1 METPL
6 LKPDYLFEVSW
17 EVCNKIGGIHTVLAT
32 KATSLQKQLTS
43 NYIVIGPD
51 VWRDEVDNPEFIE
64 DKMLLKSWHE
74 KSLEEGLR
82 IRVGR
87 WNIPGNPIAVI
98 VDFTTFIP
106 MKDEILK
113 TFWDEYQLDSIS
125 GQWDYVEPVLFG
137 YAVGRVI
144 ESFVKFNTSSRE
156 NVIAHF
162 HEWMTGSGILYLDKN
177 FPRVGT
183 IFTTH
188 ATVIG
193 RSISNNYQ
201 PLYRDFEKHNGDKK
215 AQELHVVSKHSLEK
229 LAAKH
234 SDCFTTVS
242 ELTSKE
248 CRQFLER
255 DPDVITPNGFESSMV
270 PPQQDLADIRKL
282 ARKKLLDVASALFQ
296 HKVDGNSLLIV
307 HSGRYEMK
315 NKGIDLFI
323 DSLAKLNASE
333 KFKKPVLAYIL
344 IPANHYGPRKE
355 LLQNLS
361 SPSNA
366 VEIENPFI
374 THNLHDFDYDAIIRK
389 IRETGFHN
397 SEEQNVKIVFVPCY
411 LNGKDGIFNMPYY
424 DLLAGMDLSI
434 FPSYYEPWGYT
445 PLESIAFYVPT
456 ITTNLTGFGLWVKNS
471 GSKKVRAVQVF
482 DRDEDN
488 YEQVRDAISNWIIE
502 YESKK
507 ATEKDE
513 IRNEACQ
520 VSRTAL
526 WSNLVE
532 NYLKAFDIAL
542 KKLAERFVPPAEP
555 EAPEQIPQIFK
566 VFESHEPKWNTVVV
580 QKNLPEKL
588 KPLEAISRN
597 LWWTWNHEAEDLF
610 SWVDTKVWEKV
621 HHNPVLLLEK
631 VKYNRFIE
639 LEKDK
644 AFLKKMKQ
652 VYDKFVAYV
661 KEPKVE
667 NPVIAYFSMEYGLH
681 YSIPIYSGGLG
692 ILAGD
697 YLKEASDSKV
707 NMVAVGLFY
716 KYGYF
721 KQQLSA
727 NGDQI
732 TSLEASDFSH
742 TPAMPLLDE
751 EGNWKTISIV
761 MPGRTLMARIWRLC
775 VGRIPLF
782 LLDTD
787 FEENMDQDRTI
798 THQLYG
804 GDWENRFKQELLL
817 GIGGI
822 RALKEVGINP
832 DIFHINE
839 GHAAFIGIER
849 LRHYIMEENLS
860 FPEALEVVRASSL
873 FTTHTPVPAGHD
885 SFDEDMLRSYI
896 SHYPVRMNISWKQF
910 MNLGKIHPDDP
921 TEKFSMSYLAANLSQ
936 EINGVSKLH
945 GKVSRSIF
953 NDLWKGYM
961 AEELHMGYVTNGIHY
976 STWTSSLWKE
986 LYNTNFGCDL
996 AENLEKRELW
1006 QKVYEIPDQVIW
1018 DLRQT
1023 HRKLLFDYLL
1033 ERFKDNWMK
1042 KYENPKYFLEV
1053 REKLNPETLTIG
1065 FARRFATYK
1074 RAHLLFRDI
1083 DRLARIVNNPD
1094 RPVQFFFAGKAHPN
1108 DKAGQDLIKYIIGI
1122 SKRPEFVGKI
1132 LFLQNYDMFLGRK
1145 LVQGV
1150 DVWLNTPTRP
1160 LEASGTSG
1168 MKVVMNGGLHFSV
1181 LDGWWV
1187 EGYKEKAGWMLPEER
1202 LFDNQDFQD
1211 ELDADTIYN
1220 LLEDE
1225 IVPLFY
1231 SRDEDGVPSE
1241 WVQYIK
1247 NSIAKVAPEFT
1258 MRRMLDDYQNRFY
1271 GKLYE
1276 RTVKMQ
1282 DKEYDLARKLS
1293 GWKKRVFRAWES
1305 LEIKGVSHPDV
1316 VSKPILLGQDYTG
1329 EVVIDLKELPPAS
1342 LGVELVVV
1350 EFHPGNG
1357 QPNIV
1362 EVQEL
1367 KLLGVENSIAR
1378 YQLTLYPTKAG
1389 AYDYG
1394 IRIFP
1399 KNEDLPHRQDFG
1411 IVKWL

>member
-1 METPL
+1 MEAPL
-6 LKPDYLFEVSW
+6 LKPDFLFEVGW
-17 EVCNKIGGIHTVLAT
+17 EVCNKVGGIHTVMST
-32 KATSLQKQLTS
+32 KATSLLKQMSS
-43 NYIVIGPD
+43 NYILIGPD
-51 VWRDEVDNPEFIE
+51 VWRDEIENPEFME
-64 DKMLLKSWHE
+64 DKMLFKAWRERSF
-74 KSLEEGLR
+74 EEGLR
-82 IRVGR
+82 IRIGR

-98 VDFTTFIP
+98 VDFTTFIAI
-106 MKDEILK
+106 KDEVLK
-113 TFWDEYQLDSIS
+113 DFWENYKLDSIS

-137 YAVGRVI
+137 YAAGKVV
-144 ESFVKFNTSSRE
+144 ESFVRFNTSSRE

-162 HEWMTGSGILYLDKN
+162 HEWMTGSGILYLDKYL
-177 FPRVGT
+177 PRVAT

-188 ATVIG
+188 ATVVG

-201 PLYRDFEKHNGDKK
+201 PLYRDFENINGDGK

-229 LAAKH
+229 LAANNA
-234 SDCFTTVS
+234 DCFTTVS

-255 DPDVITPNGFESSMV
+255 NPDVITPNGFESSMV
-270 PPQQDLADIRKL
+270 PPPQDLSDTRKL
-282 ARKKLLDVASALFQ
+282 ARKKLLQVASALFNYQ
-296 HKVDGNSLLIV
+296 VDENSMMLV

-333 KFKKPVLAYIL
+333 KFNQPVLAYIL
-344 IPANHYGPRKE
+344 IPANHYGPKKE
-355 LLQNLS
+355 LLNNLNKPDS
-361 SPSNA
+361 A
-366 VEIENPFI
+366 TGIENPFI
-374 THNLHDFDYDAIIRK
+374 THNLHDLDYDPIIRK
-389 IRETGFHN
+389 IRESGLKN
-397 SEEQNVKIVFVPCY
+397 SPDENVKLVFVPCY

-424 DLLAGMDLSI
+424 DLLAGMDLSV

-445 PLESIAFYVPT
+445 PLESVAFYVPT
-456 ITTNLTGFGLWVKNS
+456 ITTNLTGFGLWVNS
-471 GSKKVRAVQVF
+471 VFPKKTQAVKVIE
-482 DRDEDN
+482 RNEDN
-488 YEQVRDAISNWIIE
+488 YEEVRDNIAKWVIDFNGKSNE
-502 YESKK
+502 
-507 ATEKDE
+507 EKE
-513 IRNEACQ
+513 KIRIEACRVAKEAQ
-520 VSRTAL
+520 
-526 WSNLVE
+526 WSNMVV
-532 NYLKAFDIAL
+532 NYYKAFDVAL
-542 KKLAERFVPPAEP
+542 KVLAKRYVQPAEP
-555 EAPEQIPQIFK
+555 EVPEQIPQIFK
-566 VFESHEPKWNTVVV
+566 VFESYEPKWNNIVV

-597 LWWTWNHEAEDLF
+597 LWWTWNYEAEELF
-610 SWVDTKVWEKV
+610 ALVDAKVWEKV
-621 HHNPVLLLEK
+621 NHNPVLLLEK
-631 VKYNRFIE
+631 VKYKRFME
-639 LEKDK
+639 LEKDT
-644 AFLKKMKQ
+644 AFLKSMKK
-652 VYDKFVAYV
+652 VHDKFQAYIS
-661 KEPKVE
+661 KPKPE
-667 NPVIAYFSMEYGLH
+667 KPVIAYFSMEYGLH

-697 YLKEASDSKV
+697 YLKEASDSNV
-707 NMVAVGLFY
+707 HMVAVGLFY

-721 KQQLSA
+721 RQQLSA
-727 NGDQI
+727 AGDQI
-732 TSLEASDFSH
+732 SSLEASDFTH

-751 EGNWKTISIV
+751 DGNWKSISIV
-761 MPGRTLMARIWRLC
+761 FPGRTLKARIWRLC
-775 VGRIPLF
+775 VGRICLF

-787 FEENMDQDRTI
+787 FEENIDQDRSI

-822 RALKEVGINP
+822 RALKELGVNA
-832 DIFHINE
+832 DLFHINE

-860 FPEALEVVRASSL
+860 FPEAMEVVRASTL

-896 SHYPVRMNISWKQF
+896 AHYPVRLNISWKQF
-910 MNLGKIHPDDP
+910 MNLGKIHPDNP
-921 TEKFSMSYLAANLSQ
+921 SEKFSMSYLAANLAQ

-945 GKVSRSIF
+945 GEVSRHIF

-961 AEELHMGYVTNGIHY
+961 AEELHLGYVTNGIHY
-976 STWTSSLWKE
+976 STWTSKLWKE
-986 LYNTNFGCDL
+986 LYNSNFGTDL

-1006 QKVYEIPDQVIW
+1006 QKIYEVPDNVIW
-1018 DLRQT
+1018 EMRQT
-1023 HRKLLFDYLL
+1023 HRKLLFEYLL
-1033 ERFKDNWMK
+1033 ERFRDNFIK

-1053 REKLNPETLTIG
+1053 KEKLNPEALTIG

-1083 DRLARIVNNPD
+1083 ERLAKIVNNPE

-1108 DKAGQDLIKYIIGI
+1108 DKAGQDLIKYIINI
-1122 SKRPEFVGKI
+1122 SKRPEFIGKI
-1132 LFLQNYDMFLGRK
+1132 LFLQNYDMFLAKK

-1150 DVWLNTPTRP
+1150 DIWLNTPTRP

-1187 EGYKEKAGWMLPEER
+1187 EGFKEKAGWMLPEEQ
-1202 LFDNQDFQD
+1202 LFDNHDFQD
-1211 ELDADTIYN
+1211 EVDADTIYN
-1220 LLEDE
+1220 LLEEE

-1231 SRDEDGVPSE
+1231 NRDEEGIPAE
-1241 WVQYIK
+1241 WVQFIK
-1247 NSIAKVAPEFT
+1247 NSIAQVAPEFT
-1258 MRRMLDDYQNRFY
+1258 MKRMLDDYQDRFY
-1271 GKLYE
+1271 GKLFKRSMKVRENDYE
-1276 RTVKMQ
+1276 
-1282 DKEYDLARKLS
+1282 LARKIS

-1305 LEIKGVSHPDV
+1305 LEVVNVSHPDV
-1316 VSKPILLGQDYTG
+1316 ATKPVLLGQEYNG
-1329 EVVIDLKELPPAS
+1329 EVAIDLKELPPAS

-1350 EFHPGNG
+1350 DFHPGNG